1 MIPQI
6 QIRTIRVALLGI
18 VLGFSIAPCYGQAM
32 TDRQACKVEMETFP
46 LQSTHEVHFV
56 KEGLLVDLPK
66 QKQVTLA
73 YTNMS
78 KVDFSLGIWQWSPET
93 ISLHMRNEKN
103 VYTFTF
109 PSDADLAKLRTLQSA
124 LNTLMQDAQQG
135 KPFICSND
143 PRDLDNALV
152 DFQQKTSAWRALST
166 KPEISEEVYKDRLL
180 AEDALKKRDLP
191 GAVTY
196 YEAGVTSD
204 PTWEQGWYNVALV
217 YAELQDYFDA
227 ARCMKHYV
235 ILVPDAPDVR
245 AAKDNI
251 ILWEAKAA
259 QRESSTR

>member
-1 MIPQI
+1 MMIPQI
-6 QIRTIRVALLGI
+6 QIRTIGVVLLGI
-18 VLGFSIAPCYGQAM
+18 VLGFGIAPCHGQNM

-66 QKQVTLA
+66 HKQVT
-73 YTNMS
+73 
-78 KVDFSLGIWQWSPET
+78 
-93 ISLHMRNEKN
+93 H
-103 VYTFTF
+103 
-109 PSDADLAKLRTLQSA
+109 A

-143 PRDLDNALV
+143 PRDVASALD

-204 PTWEQGWYNVALV
+204 PTWAQGWYNVALV
-217 YAELQDYFDA
+217 YAELQDYSDA
-227 ARCMKHYV
+227 AGCMKHYV

-251 ILWEAKAA
+251 ILWEAKAP
-259 QRESSTR
+259 RP